1 MIRRFALA
9 LLLLSGMAHADLPV
23 RTDLPLRYIEKT
35 ARETTGKPLVIFMH
49 GYGSSELDLYA
60 LYTGLPAD
68 YTYLSVRAPIT
79 LAPGRFQWF
88 RQTSD
93 ERDYN
98 GETADLAQSTRT
110 LGSFIDQAANKYR
123 PPAGKIYLV
132 GFSQG
137 AMMSYELALRSP
149 GKVGGIAAL
158 SGKILPVLRNELKA
172 TQGFGE
178 LAVFIGHGTAD
189 QRIPL
194 AGAIQADEFLKQHG
208 LQAVMRTYPGLPHS
222 ISPQEIADVKGW
234 LLERNA
240 R

>member
-1 MIRRFALA
+1 MIKKLALA
-9 LLLLSGMAHADLPV
+9 LLLFSGMANADLPIH
-23 RTDLPLRYIEKT
+23 TDLPLSYVEKAAPET
-35 ARETTGKPLVIFMH
+35 AGKPLVILMH
-49 GYGSSELDLYA
+49 GYGSNELDLFA

-88 RQTSD
+88 RQTSN

-98 GETADLAQSTRT
+98 GETADLTQSTHT
-110 LGSFIDQAANKYR
+110 LSSFIDQAVNKYH
-123 PPAGKIYLV
+123 PPARKVYLV

-137 AMMSYELALRSP
+137 AMMSYELALRAP
-149 GKVGGIAAL
+149 EKVGGIAAL
-158 SGKILPVLRNELKA
+158 SGKILPVLRNELKN
-172 TQGFGE
+172 TQGFGN

-194 AGAIQADEFLKQHG
+194 AGATQADEFLRQHG
-208 LQAVMRTYPGLPHS
+208 LQAVMRTYPGLTHS
-222 ISPQEIADVKGW
+222 INLQEIADLKGW

-240 R
+240 G